1 LQLSYFR
8 LEHDSNEGC
17 SSTLF
22 TDEIKLV
29 AHRVGSSAIL
39 VNDELFANGSSLL
52 PQRQVSPSDF
62 VQQPVASESTLCRL
76 EGRMTTYSMHD
87 RDSSLILDERGDRL
101 ALIQIT
107 ARFSFLFLNLGKT
120 LLPI

>member
-1 LQLSYFR
+1 MMRQTYLLKATNLS
-8 LEHDSNEGC
+8 S
-17 SSTLF
+17 
-22 TDEIKLV
+22 I
-29 AHRVGSSAIL
+29 GSLSCKWKQP
-39 VNDELFANGSSLL
+39 FAAW
-52 PQRQVSPSDF
+52 QVSPSDF

-107 ARFSFLFLNLGKT
+107 ARFSFPFLNLPQT
-120 LLPI
+120 LLPILTATPPFFVQQTPFSHNPP

>member
-1 LQLSYFR
+1 LKISLS
-8 LEHDSNEGC
+8 LSEGEFVA
-17 SSTLF
+17 SSC
-22 TDEIKLV
+22 KWKQP
-29 AHRVGSSAIL
+29 
-39 VNDELFANGSSLL
+39 FAAW
-52 PQRQVSPSDF
+52 QVSPSDF

-107 ARFSFLFLNLGKT
+107 ARFSFRFLNLGKT

>member
-1 LQLSYFR
+1 MKTIGHLPR
-8 LEHDSNEGC
+8 LGC
-17 SSTLF
+17 SKPCS
-22 TDEIKLV
+22 
-29 AHRVGSSAIL
+29 RSA
-39 VNDELFANGSSLL
+39 NRRCSL
-52 PQRQVSPSDF
+52 PQWQVSPSDF

-107 ARFSFLFLNLGKT
+107 ARFSFRFLNLGKT

>member
-1 LQLSYFR
+1 M
-8 LEHDSNEGC
+8 
-17 SSTLF
+17 
-22 TDEIKLV
+22 
-29 AHRVGSSAIL
+29 VGSSAIL

-52 PQRQVSPSDF
+52 PLRQVSPSDF

-87 RDSSLILDERGDRL
+87 RDSSLILDKRGDRL

-120 LLPI
+120 LLPKAAKFSFYLHFFDYA